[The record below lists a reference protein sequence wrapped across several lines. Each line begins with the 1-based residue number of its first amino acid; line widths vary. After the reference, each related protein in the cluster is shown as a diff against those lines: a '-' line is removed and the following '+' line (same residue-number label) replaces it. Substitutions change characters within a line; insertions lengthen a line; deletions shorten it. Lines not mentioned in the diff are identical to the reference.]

1 MASDYEGKTV
11 IQLKGMCRENGLP
24 VSGTKS
30 VLIERLQK
38 FDQTTPSPPASVQLS
53 GSAEGNPKLN
63 NPEPAPEEMSEISCV
78 KCGTV
83 LRVPTS
89 YEGMISC
96 PSCKTKQE
104 ASGKAAT
111 STSAPSLSGAGP
123 SETRPVE
130 GLTNQQKSV
139 IMMLVG
145 VGISLVAIWLALAEW
160 NLWWDCE
167 VNYDRP
173 ASYTEMG
180 CGQNTFFSTMFM
192 SCCLLLPLGFF
203 LASFGYNFGQN
214 QQVTPHVHTGAVPYA
229 APTGQIQGRPPN
241 QHPASVPVNQQ
252 GAFGKA
258 VQSTALGLGVGVATV
273 MAIVMAAAALI
284 IVLFFIIVLTW

>member
-1 MASDYEGKTV
+1 MASGYEGKTV
-11 IQLKGMCRENGLP
+11 IQLKGLCRENGLP
-24 VSGTKS
+24 LSGTKS

-38 FDQTTPSPPASVQLS
+38 FDQTTTSPPTSIQLS

-63 NPEPAPEEMSEISCV
+63 NPEPAPEEMNEISCV
-78 KCGTV
+78 KCGTI

-89 YEGMISC
+89 YAGLISC

-104 ASGKAAT
+104 ASGKAAA
-111 STSAPSLSGAGP
+111 SASAPSSTGTVP
-123 SETRPVE
+123 SETRFVD
-130 GLTNQQKSV
+130 GFTNQQKSV
-139 IMMLVG
+139 LMMLGG

-180 CGQNTFFSTMFM
+180 CGQNTFFSTMFT
-192 SCCLLLPLGFF
+192 SCCLLLPFGFF
-203 LASFGYNFGQN
+203 LATFGYNFGQN
-214 QQVTPHVHTGAVPYA
+214 QVVTPQVHTGAIPYSVPA
-229 APTGQIQGRPPN
+229 GHIQGHPPN
-241 QHPASVPVNQQ
+241 QHPSPVPVHQQ

-273 MAIVMAAAALI
+273 ATILMAAAALI
-284 IVLFFIIVLTW
+284 IILFFIIVVNW